1 VVATSR
7 DNLNRVVKS
16 NNVGNEVKSR
26 GLLRNK
32 ATIRTRIDE
41 VTERDKPISRI
52 KVGSG
57 NINIDK
63 SAETDNASPISEPGI
78 QALRALTPGGRLKDD
93 NSLSN
98 PDESF
103 LPELV
108 ILFHTL
114 I

>member
-1 VVATSR
+1 MVATSR
-7 DNLNRVVKS
+7 DSLNRVVKS

-32 ATIRTRIDE
+32 ATISTRIDE

-57 NINIDK
+57 NISIDK
-63 SAETDNASPISEPGI
+63 SAETDSASPISEPGI
-78 QALRALTPGGRLKDD
+78 QALSALIPGGRLKDE
-93 NSLSN
+93 NSPSN
-98 PDESF
+98 PDKKF
-103 LPELV
+103 LPEFA